1 MQRDDRLGREMTR
14 FLRDWSR
21 RDFLRRTGQAGAVL
35 AAGSGLAAFLEA
47 CGTGSSSSGGGASST
62 VNTTGLP
69 NVPAVAS
76 DVVTVAK
83 KYSGKTL
90 IVSQDPSGK
99 GGQVAKLAAAQFEK
113 DTGVKISFVVA
124 PSSTSDLYA
133 QYQRVFTS
141 KASTPDV
148 INIDVVYPGAFG
160 QYLADLKSLPLL
172 GALASKS
179 YPSLVQNDTVSG
191 RLVGIPNA
199 GDFGFLYYRTDL
211 LKKYGFA
218 APPKTW
224 QELTDQATKIQAG
237 ERASNPNFYGYVF
250 QGNAYEGLTCNA
262 MEWFVSSGA
271 GNVIDN
277 GKVTIDNPN
286 AVAILNL
293 AKSWVG
299 KISPTGVTAF
309 AEEDSRNAFTTGA
322 AAFLRNWPYVYALAA
337 DPKNSKIVGN
347 FDVAPLPHGANGES
361 SATVGGWQYGING
374 QSQVKEASAAWI
386 AYRAGVDFQKYSAI
400 NTTTPPTMDA
410 VAKDADV
417 LKANPWLSVQTNRV
431 VRPSKLGTKYN
442 QGSTFIFQSVNS
454 VLRGGDAQ
462 QSVGQLKQQ
471 LQSLLS

>member
-1 MQRDDRLGREMTR
+1 MERDDRLGREMTR

-21 RDFLRRTGQAGAVL
+21 RDFLRRTGQAGALL
-35 AAGSGLAAFLEA
+35 ATGSGMAAFLEA
-47 CGTGSSSSGGGASST
+47 CGTGSSSGGSASST
-62 VNTTGLP
+62 VNTSGLP
-69 NVPAVAS
+69 NVPTVPS
-76 DVVTVAK
+76 DVVTAAK
-83 KYSGKTL
+83 KSSGKTL

-148 INIDVVYPGAFG
+148 VNIDVVYPGAFG

-172 GALASKS
+172 GDLSTKS

-191 RLVGIPNA
+191 KLVGIPNA
-199 GDFGFLYYRTDL
+199 GDFGFLYYRKDL
-211 LKKYGFA
+211 LQKYGFA
-218 APPKTW
+218 NPPATW
-224 QELTDQATKIQAG
+224 QELTDQATKIQGG
-237 ERASNPNFYGYVF
+237 ERAANPNFYGLAF

-262 MEWFVSSGA
+262 MEWFVSSGG

-277 GKVTIDNPN
+277 GKVTVDNKQN
-286 AVAILNL
+286 VDILNL

-299 KISPTGVTAF
+299 KISPSGVTAF
-309 AEEDSRNAFTTGA
+309 IEEDSRNAFTTGA
-322 AAFLRNWPYVYALAA
+322 VAFLRNWPYVYALAA
-337 DPKNSKIVGN
+337 DPKNSKVVGN
-347 FDVAPLPHGANGES
+347 FDVAPLPHGPGGES
-361 SATVGGWQYGING
+361 AACVGGWQYGING
-374 QSQVKEASAAWI
+374 ASALKEASAAWI
-386 AYRAGVDFQKYSAI
+386 AYTAGPDFQKYRAI

-417 LKANPWLSVQTNRV
+417 LKANPWLSIQTNRV

-442 QGSTFIFQSVNS
+442 QGSTFIFQAVNG
-454 VLRGGDAQ
+454 VLRGGDAAQ
-462 QSVGQLKQQ
+462 ALGQLKTS
-471 LQSLLS
+471 LQSLL